1 MATAPKKIGQRE
13 KRKRLPE
20 KRQRRDRAYDHT
32 WRKFATQFARAYPLC
47 VLCIWRGRLGDDA
60 RTQGSRRNVVVDHIE
75 PFATAIDPLEAMY
88 QPDNLQPLCARC
100 HDRDKQRIER
110 RSQAGKVRAEWLR
123 YLKGELDQHRA
134 HRHCAELRQF
144 LPAGIQPIVSQLAN

>member
-47 VLCIWRGRLGDDA
+47 VLCICRGRLGDDA
-60 RTQGSRRNVVVDHIE
+60 RTQGSRRNVVGDHIE
-75 PFATAIDPLEAMY
+75 PFSTAIDPREAMY
-88 QPDNLQPLCARC
+88 HPDNLQSLCARC

-110 RSQAGKVRAEWLR
+110 RSERGKVRHEWLL
-123 YLKGELDQHRA
+123 YLSREVDQHRS
-134 HRHCAELRQF
+134 HEHCAALRRF
-144 LPAGIQPIVSQLAN
+144 IPAGIAPILQQVIK